1 MAFVTL
7 DGLSGNVEVV
17 VFSDLYAKTSEL
29 ITSDRPVM
37 VVGRTDKDEREC
49 KLIAT
54 DIVPLEEAPKLKKK
68 VKVRSAQIF
77 LNSESLDKN
86 ALQELKGIL
95 EEHPGNSPVF
105 IKIIY
110 PDNRVFTLSTAEE
123 LRITTHGESIELIK
137 NFSAVTDVRV
147 V

>member
-1 MAFVTL
+1 

-54 DIVPLEEAPKLKKK
+54 DIVPLEEASKLKKK

-77 LNSESLDKN
+77 LDSEALDKN
-86 ALQELKGIL
+86 GLQELKGIL
-95 EEHPGNSPVF
+95 EENPGNSPVF

-110 PDNRVFTLSTAEE
+110 PDDRVFTLSTTEE
-123 LRITTHGESIELIK
+123 LKITTHGESVELIE
-137 NFSAVTDVRV
+137 NFSAVTEVRV